1 MIGALAVGVSVA
13 RKARQVKQAVGEVKD
28 VLEALEDLT
37 RTYEKVMADGKVTPD
52 EAQKLVR
59 NVGQIVN
66 ESLEARA
73 ILAKTFR

>member
-28 VLEALEDLT
+28 VLDALEDLT
-37 RTYEKVMADGKVTPD
+37 RTYDKVMADGKVTPD

-59 NVGQIVN
+59 KVGQIVN

>member
-13 RKARQVKQAVGEVKD
+13 RKARQVKQAVAEVKD
-28 VLEALEDLT
+28 VLEALENLT

>member
-13 RKARQVKQAVGEVKD
+13 RKARQVKQAVSEVKD
-28 VLEALEDLT
+28 VLDALDNLT
-37 RTYEKVMADGKVTPD
+37 RTYDKVMADGKVTPD
-52 EAQKLVR
+52 EAEELVR
-59 NVGQIVN
+59 KVGQIVN

>member
-28 VLEALEDLT
+28 VLDALDNLT

-52 EAQKLVR
+52 EAEELVR
-59 NVGQIVN
+59 KVGQIVN